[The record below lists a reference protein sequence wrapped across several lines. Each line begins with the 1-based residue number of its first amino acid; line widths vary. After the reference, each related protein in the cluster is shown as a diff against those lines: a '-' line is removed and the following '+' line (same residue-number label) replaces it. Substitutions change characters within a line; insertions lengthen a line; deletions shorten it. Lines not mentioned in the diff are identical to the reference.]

1 MLVGRGAEAQSLLKL
16 TFPPQIR
23 RSDIFSSSRLGV
35 VVAAGYILTLSFVP
49 VSHKVSQLSQEAFPA
64 AGGAGDGAARRRP
77 ARQAVVS

>member
-1 MLVGRGAEAQSLLKL
+1 MLLGRGAEAQSLLKL
-16 TFPPQIR
+16 IFPQIR

-35 VVAAGYILTLSFVP
+35 VVAAGYILTLSFVA